1 MTFATLTAITLLAAA
16 QPHWVGTW
24 ASAQQI
30 PEDRNT
36 IAPADL
42 LDATMREIVHTSGG
56 GTAFRVRLSNAFGTQ
71 PLALTAHVA
80 VAKSPA
86 VAQIDPA
93 TDHALT
99 FNGASQVT
107 IPAGAEY
114 WSDPIEVPLP
124 AQSDLAVS
132 LYFKVPPTQQT
143 SHPGSRATSY
153 VVHGNHLSDA
163 DLSAP
168 QKVEHWFNLSGVDVM
183 ASGEAVVTLGDS
195 ITDGHGA
202 TTNGNDRWPDILA
215 RRLAANGISV
225 LNTGIGGGRILLD
238 GLGPNAAARF
248 TRDVLA
254 QSHATSVI
262 VLEGINDL
270 GTATI
275 NAPISPDDHA
285 ALVQRM
291 EIAYTQMIG
300 AAHDHGVKI
309 YGGTIMPFTGSDYYH
324 PDAANEADRQALNA
338 WIRVPGRF
346 DGVVDFDAVIRDP
359 QHPDHL
365 RPDYDSGDHLHPNP
379 AGYRAMGEA
388 VPLSFFDSAA
398 PVAPQAAPKPAS
410 DHKPHRQHRR

>member
-1 MTFATLTAITLLAAA
+1 MIFATLSAIALLSTS

-30 PEDRNT
+30 PEDRNAL
-36 IAPADL
+36 APADL

-71 PLALTAHVA
+71 PLTLSAHVA
-80 VAKSPA
+80 RAASPA
-86 VAQIDPA
+86 SAQIDPA
-93 TDHALT
+93 TDRALT
-99 FNGASQVT
+99 FNGATEVT

-114 WSDPIEVPLP
+114 WSDPIEGTLP
-124 AQSDLAVS
+124 AQSDLAIS
-132 LYFKVPPTQQT
+132 LYFRAPPVQQT
-143 SHPGSRATSY
+143 SHPGSRATTY

-163 DLSAP
+163 NLDAP
-168 QKVEHWFNLSGVDVM
+168 QKVDHWFNLSGVDVM
-183 ASGEAVVTLGDS
+183 AGGEAVVTLGDS

-215 RRLAANGISV
+215 RRLVANNVSV
-225 LNTGIGGGRILLD
+225 LNTGIGGGRILQD

-254 QSHATSVI
+254 QSHVTAVI

-275 NAPISPDDHA
+275 NAPISPADHA
-285 ALVQRM
+285 ALVQRL
-291 EIAYTQMIG
+291 EIAYSQMID
-300 AAHDHGVKI
+300 AAHGHGVKI

-324 PDAANEADRQALNA
+324 PDAANETDRQALNA
-338 WIRVPGRF
+338 WIRAPGQF

-388 VPLSFFDSAA
+388 VPVVLFE
-398 PVAPQAAPKPAS
+398 PVVTTVPQAAPKPVS
-410 DHKPHRQHRR
+410 HYKHRHRHR